1 MMEKKDLSKYEKNLV
16 CFLRLFQNRP
26 FHLAKYLSD
35 NDCFRDDFIKNIT
48 ESKKL
53 GDLSQKYD
61 LGELP
66 NVYFM
71 NFKEMLK
78 FFENIS
84 QDYKIEGMDNEKVQ
98 EELNSKLNEFIKLE
112 KYEDAIKIRD
122 FMIQNNIKRKEF

>member
-1 MMEKKDLSKYEKNLV
+1 MEKKDLSKYEKNLV